1 MGSIDD
7 EPRHYMLGS
16 WRGQGVEP
24 MILAHLGGGEGWVV
38 WSWTL
43 DPLLLAALA
52 GTAAAW
58 VLAVGSINAA
68 HPGSPVAAWRSAAF
82 IGGLLAILVALQSPI
97 DTFADDLFSVHML
110 QHLVLSFVAAPLL
123 VLAGPMLIVL
133 RLAGASTRRGV
144 LLPLLRS
151 RAVRIVTFPGLTWG
165 LFVAVMWVA
174 HFSPLFE
181 LALESEAVHQ
191 AEHALF
197 LGSAFLYWLPAI
209 GSEPLPWRLGW
220 SGRLLYLLL
229 GMPLSTVLG
238 MLIVAQTSVL
248 YRAYLSAD
256 AAAALADQRLAGAVM
271 WVGGDLISVALIGVL
286 VVQWLRTERR
296 RVRRRAEQRSL
307 SPAPARE
314 PATTSSSAR
323 S

>member
-1 MGSIDD
+1 
-7 EPRHYMLGS
+7 
-16 WRGQGVEP
+16 

-38 WSWTL
+38 GGWTL
-43 DPLLLAALA
+43 DPPLVAALVGSGAAWLLAV
-52 GTAAAW
+52 TT
-58 VLAVGSINAA
+58 VNAK
-68 HPGSPVAAWRSAAF
+68 HPGSPVDAWRSVAF
-82 IGGLLAILVALQSPI
+82 LGGLLAIFVALQSPI

-110 QHLVLSFVAAPLL
+110 QHLLLSFVAAPLF

-133 RLAGASTRRGV
+133 RVAGSSARRRV

-151 RAVRIVTFPGLTWG
+151 RAVRLVTFPGLTWG
-165 LFVAVMWVA
+165 LFVAVMWIA

-209 GSEPLPWRLGW
+209 GTEPLPWRLGG

-238 MLIVAQTSVL
+238 MLIVAQTGVL
-248 YRAYLSAD
+248 YPAYLGGD

-271 WVGGDLISVALIGVL
+271 WVGGDLVSVLLVGV
-286 VVQWLRTERR
+286 VVAQWLRTERR
-296 RVRRRAEQRSL
+296 RVRRRAEHRSV
-307 SPAPARE
+307 SQAPAPE
-314 PATTSSSAR
+314 PATTSSIAR
-323 S
+323 P